1 MAAIPDGA
9 THLFVNKEMAHVAT
23 LNADGS
29 PQVSAVWIA
38 LDGDLITFNTAE
50 GRLKPKNLRRDGR
63 VAISIADDENPYE
76 NVMVQGKVVELTND
90 GADDDIDALA
100 KRYLDA
106 DSYPFRQ
113 DGQERVIAK
122 LDPEKVTHTTPK
134 APGAAPEETRPPPAR
149 VAAL

>member
-1 MAAIPDGA
+1 MAAIPDEA
-9 THLFVNKEMAHVAT
+9 KHLFENKEMAHVAT

-63 VAISIADDENPYE
+63 VAISIAGEENPYE
-76 NVMVQGKVVELTND
+76 NVMIQGKVVELTND

-106 DSYPFRQ
+106 DSYPYRQ
-113 DGQERVIAK
+113 PGEERVIVK
-122 LDPEKVTHTTPK
+122 IEPEKVNHTP
-134 APGAAPEETRPPPAR
+134 
-149 VAAL
+149 

>member
-1 MAAIPDGA
+1 MAAIPDEA
-9 THLFVNKEMAHVAT
+9 KHLFENKEMAHVAT

-63 VAISIADDENPYE
+63 VAISIAGEENPYE
-76 NVMVQGKVVELTND
+76 NVMIQGKVVEMTND

-100 KRYLDA
+100 KRYLGA

-113 DGQERVIAK
+113 EGEERVIVK
-122 LDPEKVTHTTPK
+122 IEPEKVNHTNP
-134 APGAAPEETRPPPAR
+134 
-149 VAAL
+149 

>member
-1 MAAIPDGA
+1 MAAIPDEA
-9 THLFVNKEMAHVAT
+9 KHLFENKDFAHIAT

-29 PQVSAVWIA
+29 PQNSAVWIG

-50 GRLKPKNLRRDGR
+50 GRLKTKNLARDGR
-63 VAISIADDENPYE
+63 VAISITNQENPYE
-76 NVMVQGKVVELTND
+76 NLIVQGTVVELAHD

-113 DGQERVIAK
+113 PGEERVIVK
-122 LDPEKVTHTTPK
+122 IEPQKVNHTNP
-134 APGAAPEETRPPPAR
+134 
-149 VAAL
+149 

>member
-1 MAAIPDGA
+1 MAAIPDEA
-9 THLFVNKEMAHVAT
+9 KHLFENKEMAHVAT

-63 VAISIADDENPYE
+63 VAISIAGEENPYE
-76 NVMVQGKVVELTND
+76 NVIVQGKVVELTND

-113 DGQERVIAK
+113 DGEERVIVK
-122 LDPEKVTHTTPK
+122 IEPEKVNHTNP
-134 APGAAPEETRPPPAR
+134 
-149 VAAL
+149 

>member
-1 MAAIPDGA
+1 MAAIPDEA
-9 THLFVNKEMAHVAT
+9 KHLFENKEMAHVAT

-63 VAISIADDENPYE
+63 VAISIAGEENPYE
-76 NVMVQGKVVELTND
+76 NVMIQGKVVDMTND

-100 KRYLDA
+100 KRYLGA

-113 DGQERVIAK
+113 EGEERVIVK
-122 LDPEKVTHTTPK
+122 IEPEKVNHTNP
-134 APGAAPEETRPPPAR
+134 
-149 VAAL
+149 

>member
-9 THLFVNKEMAHVAT
+9 KHLFENKEMAHVAT

-50 GRLKPKNLRRDGR
+50 GRVKPNNLRRDGR
-63 VAISIADDENPYE
+63 VAISITDEANPYE
-76 NVMVQGKVVELTND
+76 NVLVQGKVVEMTND
-90 GADDDIDALA
+90 GADADIDALA

-113 DGQERVIAK
+113 EGEKRVIVK
-122 LDPEKVTHTTPK
+122 IEPEKVNHT
-134 APGAAPEETRPPPAR
+134 A
-149 VAAL
+149 